1 MLKSFNSKILLFS
14 FLASGGLPWGIPV
27 HPQHQGYEGWY
38 PTLTQHWLLCP
49 TSVLVHC
56 CTPFLWNRIFRSR
69 WATNYFCPTLCT
81 QHERSWK
88 RKKTY
93 LLHLCSTQVIHTI
106 RDTPPNP
113 SGLLALSTDSS
124 HCYLAYPGIR
134 IAINMCEMLVTILNA
149 FDASDDT
156 LSILWY
162 HPMLQWWIW

>member
-27 HPQHQGYEGWY
+27 HSQHQGYEGWY
-38 PTLTQHWLLCP
+38 PTLTLTLTSLL
-49 TSVLVHC
+49 H
-56 CTPFLWNRIFRSR
+56 
-69 WATNYFCPTLCT
+69 FCPTLWVCT

-93 LLHLCSTQVIHTI
+93 LLHLCPTQVIHTI

-124 HCYLAYPGIR
+124 HCYLAYPGTWIPGYLDTYR
-134 IAINMCEMLVTILNA
+134 VSLKKRSLRDWHPKWFQGQPVKMCIMFLPIGP
-149 FDASDDT
+149 
-156 LSILWY
+156 SIW
-162 HPMLQWWIW
+162 